1 MGKFSSRLTSSRS
14 SADASGAGIEEPW
27 PQARPLASLS
37 RTCWCQCTVTHGG
50 EEQRPLQI
58 EEVIHLVED
67 RVEGEVDAFV
77 VEPERFERRLGLM

>member
-1 MGKFSSRLTSSRS
+1 
-14 SADASGAGIEEPW
+14 
-27 PQARPLASLS
+27 LS